1 MRKNRV
7 MLRALRMYNAYNPK
21 YFPLYL
27 LQIIFRNA
35 SFYFNLWMSAEIVTA
50 LYEGRDQRELFI
62 LVAAVLM

>member
-35 SFYFNLWMSAEIVTA
+35 SFSVDVC
-50 LYEGRDQRELFI
+50 GDRDGSL
-62 LVAAVLM
+62 